1 MRIQKFYF
9 APGDTHGHGQLA
21 PIQQPPGNDIEPGA
35 SGDYISHIV
44 RSITYVK
51 GYLWPRL
58 VVHGAEPG
66 KNSSHWVRESRMP
79 NMHGWKVFIGSY
91 PCLTHTQIRRENV

>member
-1 MRIQKFYF
+1 MRIQKLYF
-9 APGDTHGHGQLA
+9 APGDTRGHGPLTRF
-21 PIQQPPGNDIEPGA
+21 QQHLYNYVEPGA

-44 RSITYVK
+44 KSITQVK

-66 KNSSHWVRESRMP
+66 KNSSHLVKESRLP
-79 NMHGWKVFIGSY
+79 DMHGWKVFIGSY
-91 PCLTHTQIRRENV
+91 PCLTHTQVRRENV